1 MCKVWGRQ
9 EDKRVKVSF
18 SDKGQPISN
27 NCILSHFLGTIAR
40 NGKYAPLHY
49 KSWPKMPQVYKDNM
63 FSLVLNVNDKNK
75 DSTIYRMGKTPLA
88 IVREAEVKNLG
99 HDRVHI
105 YSLLASKTMAMSQ
118 MRNCKKKKNKSSNG
132 GNTLNIPVTSQNQ
145 QIGSSTSFSQLGR
158 VKVGDYVNFKSV
170 ANPTDVVGKGRI
182 ASTNPSIE
190 VGDYVNFKSVANPTN
205 VVGKGRI
212 TGTDPSIEKM
222 AYAAVCNAIIGRWN
236 GFRSICSG
244 TEKCLDK

>member
-63 FSLVLNVNDKNK
+63 FSLVL
-75 DSTIYRMGKTPLA
+75 
-88 IVREAEVKNLG
+88 
-99 HDRVHI
+99 
-105 YSLLASKTMAMSQ
+105 
-118 MRNCKKKKNKSSNG
+118 
-132 GNTLNIPVTSQNQ
+132 
-145 QIGSSTSFSQLGR
+145 
-158 VKVGDYVNFKSV
+158 VGDYVNFKSV

>member
-88 IVREAEVKNLG
+88 IVREAEV
-99 HDRVHI
+99 
-105 YSLLASKTMAMSQ
+105 
-118 MRNCKKKKNKSSNG
+118 
-132 GNTLNIPVTSQNQ
+132 
-145 QIGSSTSFSQLGR
+145 
-158 VKVGDYVNFKSV
+158 GDYVNFKSV